1 MVKMSKRMVQF
12 ISNFFVRKCKCGLSL
27 ESDLNA
33 SALLLANQTN
43 ILLKNLLQSNQAK
56 LDVQNRM
63 LLELVTATNHIAIY
77 EHTTDEI
84 HIIDK
89 ATIN

>member
-1 MVKMSKRMVQF
+1 MVKTLKRTVQF
-12 ISNFFVRKCKCGLSL
+12 ISNFFARKCKCGLTL

-33 SALLLANQTN
+33 SALIIATQTN
-43 ILLKNLLQSNQAK
+43 LLLKNLLQNNQAK
-56 LDVQNRM
+56 SDIQDRLI
-63 LLELVTATNHIAIY
+63 LELAIATNHIAVY